1 MTFNYN
7 KVLDLL
13 KIPKSAT
20 VTIVGNTIIVTTR
33 KR

>member
-1 MTFNYN
+1 
-7 KVLDLL
+7 LL

-33 KR
+33 KSW